1 MCIPLND
8 LKELLEKRC
17 LQKFTDDEFS
27 SMTSFFH
34 DSGLILLPGTFLPI
48 CISHFA
54 HSHAH
59 RSLCPWMLKK
69 NVRVIRALSALPLST
84 KRS

>member
-1 MCIPLND
+1 MRQVIVNEKFPLQWFHCEEEIIKYQENGDNKMCIPLND

-48 CISHFA
+48 
-54 HSHAH
+54 
-59 RSLCPWMLKK
+59 
-69 NVRVIRALSALPLST
+69 
-84 KRS
+84 